1 MNAIEV
7 KNISKKFSL
16 YHSSNKRMLEFL
28 SRGKVKGHTDFW
40 ALKDISFEVPQ
51 GSTLGIIGQNGSG
64 KSTLLS
70 ILAGVLQPT
79 EGSYTVN
86 GRVSTLLEL
95 GAGFHPEFSGRDN
108 VYMYGTIMGLS
119 KKEIDSRFEDI
130 LDFSELH
137 EFIDQPLR
145 TYSSGM
151 TVRLA
156 FSVAVN
162 VDADILIVDEALA
175 VGDMF
180 FQAKCMLKIKEMIKK
195 GITLIF
201 VSHDVVAVK
210 SICNKCLLLDH
221 GKTIDYDNSER
232 VIEKYFS
239 MKVEREQGVIE
250 NVVSSLDTENS
261 NSLDLWNDTEFQDRA
276 SFQRIQNG
284 KARFAN
290 IQLLDEHEKEISVI
304 NYEQTIIL
312 RMAVEIFD
320 DIEILGFGYHIR
332 DKNGFDIVYS
342 DSHVE
347 GNNLYSVKMGERYI
361 IDWIFRASLNYG
373 IYTIA
378 CPLSIPIDKTFGCVN
393 FCDFI
398 PIAVQFT
405 VNKERD
411 IFLYGS
417 VHWKNDIK
425 IIIQSLC

>member
-7 KNISKKFSL
+7 KNLSKKFRL
-16 YHSSNKRMLEFL
+16 YRSDKRRMLEIL
-28 SRGKVKGHTDFW
+28 TRGKVKAHSDFW
-40 ALKDISFEVPQ
+40 ALKDISFEVPK
-51 GSTLGIIGQNGSG
+51 GSTFGIIGQNGSG

-79 EGSYTVN
+79 EGSYTIN
-86 GRVSTLLEL
+86 GRVSALLEL
-95 GAGFHPEFSGRDN
+95 GVGFHPEFSGKDN

-119 KKEIDSRFEDI
+119 KKEIDSHFDSI
-130 LDFSELH
+130 VDFSELH

-180 FQAKCMLKIKEMIKK
+180 FQAKCMLKMRDMMKN
-195 GITLIF
+195 GLTLIF
-201 VSHDVVAVK
+201 VSHDVISVK

-221 GKTIDYDNSER
+221 GKIVDYGDSER
-232 VIEKYFS
+232 VVEKYFS
-239 MKVEREQGVIE
+239 MKVGREQSIIE
-250 NVVSSLDTENS
+250 NAVSPLDTENS
-261 NSLDLWNDTEFQDRA
+261 NDLDLWNDLEFQNRA

-284 KARFAN
+284 KARFSN
-290 IQLLDEHEKEISVI
+290 VQLLDEYGKKISIVR
-304 NYEQTIIL
+304 YEQKVIL
-312 RMAVEIFD
+312 RMAIEIFE
-320 DIEILGFGYHIR
+320 DIPVLGFGYHIR
-332 DKNGFDIVYS
+332 DKDGCDIVYS
-342 DSHVE
+342 DSYVE
-347 GNNLYSVKMGERYI
+347 NSNLHSAKKGERYI
-361 IDWIFRASLNYG
+361 INWSFRASLNYG
-373 IYTIA
+373 IYTIS
-378 CPLSIPIDKTFGCVN
+378 CPLSIPIDIVSSHVV

-405 VNKERD
+405 VNRERD

-417 VHWKNDIK
+417 VHWKNDVK
-425 IIIQSLC
+425 INKK